1 MLWTEL
7 LKIQLTGEVSLDLP
21 VLSPW
26 IMLYVVIM
34 PYVIFVCWSLSQ
46 SKVFF
51 FFNFFLKWGGGKE
64 IKLLWLVYL
73 FLNSRVGIW
82 PPRSRS
88 WSNSFDPTLLSR
100 RMELHRQFLVESP
113 SMLMDIQVDCILNFL
128 FILFW
133 CVPFFRIGVTCFKF
147 CF

>member
-1 MLWTEL
+1 MDRIIKNSVNRRSPLTCLLYHLELCFMLL
-7 LKIQLTGEVSLDLP
+7 LCPMS
-21 VLSPW
+21 S
-26 IMLYVVIM
+26 LYVDHYHRVR
-34 PYVIFVCWSLSQ
+34 S
-46 SKVFF
+46 FF

-88 WSNSFDPTLLSR
+88 WSNSSDQTLLSR
-100 RMELHRQFLVESP
+100 RMELPRQFFVESP